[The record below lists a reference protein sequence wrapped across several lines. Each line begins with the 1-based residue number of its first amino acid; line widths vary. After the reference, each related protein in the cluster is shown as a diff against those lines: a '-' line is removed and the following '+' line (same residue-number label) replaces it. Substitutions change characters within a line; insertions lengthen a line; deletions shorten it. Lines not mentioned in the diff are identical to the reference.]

1 MKKRI
6 GKLALSKET
15 LHSLDLAA
23 VAAGATL
30 PYTRLC
36 PQSAVGGT
44 CEGTC
49 KISCYPNC

>member
-1 MKKRI
+1 MKKRV

-23 VAAGATL
+23 VAAGATRFC
-30 PYTRLC
+30 TAMIC

-49 KISCYPNC
+49 NASCIET